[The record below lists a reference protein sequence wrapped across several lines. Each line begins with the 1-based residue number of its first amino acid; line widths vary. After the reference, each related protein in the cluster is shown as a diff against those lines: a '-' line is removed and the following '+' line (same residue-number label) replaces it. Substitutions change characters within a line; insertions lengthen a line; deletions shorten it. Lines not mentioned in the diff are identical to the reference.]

1 MNDFVKLAA
10 INDELTEIGE
20 FILES
25 RHECDTPDDYIAVFN
40 EAERRL
46 KNSVSRLDKLRLG
59 KVGMLNRVYLRK
71 VFEAA
76 IKAAHHSGKF
86 EFEVAKKYEVECQE
100 QAQRFA
106 KAVSRYV

>member
-10 INDELTEIGE
+10 INDELIEIGE
-20 FILES
+20 FLTES
-25 RHECDTPDDYIAVFN
+25 RHECETADDYVAVFN

-46 KNSVSRLDKLRLG
+46 KASVSRLDKLRLG
-59 KVGMLNRVYLRK
+59 KVGMLNRVHLRK

-76 IKAAHHSGKF
+76 IKAAHHSGKC
-86 EFEVAKKYEVECQE
+86 EFDIAKKYEVEVQE